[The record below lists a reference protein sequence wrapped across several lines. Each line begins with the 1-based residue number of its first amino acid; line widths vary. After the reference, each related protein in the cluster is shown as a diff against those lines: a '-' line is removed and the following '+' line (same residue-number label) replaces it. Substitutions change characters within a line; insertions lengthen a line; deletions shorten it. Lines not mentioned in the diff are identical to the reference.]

1 MNREPE
7 GDGKG
12 GRQTLVSTGWLFAG
26 GSAIHVVDHLRRGQG
41 SVTEELYWLGTTA
54 LVMQVVLVV
63 LAVTR
68 HRLAPLVAVAIGY
81 PLALGFLAA
90 HWLPEWS
97 ALSDPV
103 SEIDSWAWLSVVA
116 SIAEI
121 AGGLAVAT
129 AGLVMVR
136 RQGLASFALRAPG
149 PRRAVR
155 PST

>member
-90 HWLPEWS
+90 HCCRSGVPS
-97 ALSDPV
+97 AIRCRRSTRGRGSPSWHRSPRSPV
-103 SEIDSWAWLSVVA
+103 AW
-116 SIAEI
+116 
-121 AGGLAVAT
+121 
-129 AGLVMVR
+129 
-136 RQGLASFALRAPG
+136 PW
-149 PRRAVR
+149 R
-155 PST
+155 PPAW

>member
-1 MNREPE
+1 MNGTLRD
-7 GDGKG
+7 DGKG
-12 GRQTLVSTGWLFAG
+12 RWRSLVVTGWLFAG
-26 GSAIHVVDHLRRGQG
+26 GSAIHVFDHLRRGQG

-68 HRLAPLVAVAIGY
+68 HRLAPVFAVALGY

-103 SEIDSWAWLSVVA
+103 WEIDAWAWLSVMA
-116 SIAEI
+116 SIAEVV
-121 AGGLAVAT
+121 GGLAVAT
-129 AGLVMVR
+129 AGLAMVR
-136 RQGLASFALRAPG
+136 HRGLASFAPRSPAPRS
-149 PRRAVR
+149 PVR
-155 PST
+155 PEA